1 MRVRLILALMAIV
14 LVAGSSAGAQ
24 QSGKALTNQDV
35 ISMVKNL
42 LPESVILSAIKTN
55 DTDFDV
61 SANGLISLK
70 KAGVTAKVME
80 AMLAAANNKKNSGS
94 APATPDATGQA
105 PNATTFASGGAG
117 APAAA
122 PAAAAPAWQPT
133 VLSRQ
138 GSTILNLV
146 AEATEIVQT
155 KSKATSLSALAAD
168 QALGQ
173 ALSLGTQAAQQ
184 ALMKSGSAMGSSA
197 VSSGT
202 NILGGILGR
211 RPKQAKVTYVWAL
224 TGGSSTASAGA
235 NPPTF
240 EVNYAGIP
248 GVNTDQ
254 FEPVIV
260 KLSLTPQSNFR
271 LVGATE
277 AATTAEQSAQ
287 QDWPIYSSFVEDRI
301 AAKVQKLGSGRA
313 KVTAAAALAPGQY
326 AIALRPIDKSHKFSG
341 EEVGKNQGEGLL
353 FNYAWSF
360 SVQ

>member
-1 MRVRLILALMAIV
+1 
-14 LVAGSSAGAQ
+14 
-24 QSGKALTNQDV
+24 
-35 ISMVKNL
+35 
-42 LPESVILSAIKTN
+42 
-55 DTDFDV
+55 
-61 SANGLISLK
+61 
-70 KAGVTAKVME
+70 ME

-105 PNATTFASGGAG
+105 PNAAAFASGGAA
-117 APAAA
+117 APGAA
-122 PAAAAPAWQPT
+122 PAAAAPAWHPT
-133 VLSRQ
+133 VSSRQ

-168 QALGQ
+168 QVLDQ

-211 RPKQAKVTYVWAL
+211 RPKH
-224 TGGSSTASAGA
+224 
-235 NPPTF
+235 
-240 EVNYAGIP
+240 
-248 GVNTDQ
+248 
-254 FEPVIV
+254 
-260 KLSLTPQSNFR
+260 
-271 LVGATE
+271 
-277 AATTAEQSAQ
+277 
-287 QDWPIYSSFVEDRI
+287 
-301 AAKVQKLGSGRA
+301 A

-341 EEVGKNQGEGLL
+341 EDVGKNQGEGLL

-360 SVQ
+360 LVK